1 MRIAVDAM
9 GGDFAPLEI
18 VLGAIQAVR
27 EYPHMEMVL
36 VGDEQQIRTILRDNG
51 EENNSRLTVHHA
63 SEVIEMN
70 EHPGIALRKKKDASI
85 VVATRLVREKTCDAV
100 IAPGSTGAAV
110 AAALF
115 GLGRIKGIDRPT
127 IATPIPTLRGTTV
140 MLDSG
145 ANANSKP
152 KHLVQGA
159 IMGYN
164 YARLLLNIENPTVGL
179 LNIGEE
185 STKGNEVALAAYPL
199 LEKLKRISFKGNVE
213 GRDIPKGTV
222 DVVVCDG
229 FVGNVVL
236 KFAEGLVTV
245 VSQLL
250 KEGIQNGGLLPK
262 LGALLVM
269 PVLKKLGKR
278 LDHTENGGA
287 PLLGVNGVF
296 IICHGSSKAK
306 EIKTAIKIA
315 GDLVDRGIIE
325 EIYKSIEEE
334 GADKHG
340 YDE

>member
-1 MRIAVDAM
+1 MKIAVDAM

-18 VLGAIQAVR
+18 VLGAIEAVR
-27 EYPHMEMVL
+27 AYPNIDIVL
-36 VGDEQQIRTILRDNG
+36 VGDEVQIKEILKREK
-51 EENNSRLTVHHA
+51 EETNTRLTVHHA

-70 EHPGIALRKKKDASI
+70 EHPGIAIRKKKDASV
-85 VVATRLVREKTCDAV
+85 VVATRLVHEKKCDAV
-100 IAPGSTGAAV
+100 VAPGSTGAAV

-127 IATPIPTLRGTTV
+127 IVTAIPTLRGTTV

-159 IMGYN
+159 IMGYH
-164 YARLLLNIENPTVGL
+164 YAKLILGIKNPTVGL
-179 LNIGEE
+179 LSIGEE
-185 STKGNEVALAAYPL
+185 ASKGNEIVLETFPL
-199 LEKLKRISFKGNVE
+199 LEQLKTIPFMGNVE

-236 KFAEGLVTV
+236 KFAEGLATAIM
-245 VSQLL
+245 QLL
-250 KEGIQNGGLLPK
+250 KEGIMQGGWLAK
-262 LGALLVM
+262 LGALAIKPALM
-269 PVLKKLGKR
+269 KIKQR
-278 LDHTENGGA
+278 LDHTEYGGA
-287 PLLGVNGVF
+287 PLLGVNGSF

-306 EIKTAIKIA
+306 EIKSAIRVAAEIVEKN
-315 GDLVDRGIIE
+315 VME
-325 EIYKSIEEE
+325 HIYKSIEEE

-340 YDE
+340 YDK